1 MHGLTWE
8 VISRRMRSKLWA
20 NNLATTLHNL
30 TSFRVANSYKV
41 TGRCRVANSYKVTS
55 RFRVAYSFKVTG
67 KFRVIIFRV
76 TNSFR
81 NQKKT

>member
-8 VISRRMRSKLWA
+8 VTSRMRLRLWA

-30 TSFRVANSYKV
+30 TSFRVAISYKV
-41 TGRCRVANSYKVTS
+41 TGRFRVANSYKVTG
-55 RFRVAYSFKVTG
+55 RFRVADSFKVIG
-67 KFRVIIFRV
+67 NYRVIIFRV